1 MRQKRQREVVRLEVA
16 AGPEQSSF
24 LDGNYK
30 PWKGR
35 CPGGQGSPGPSDPGR
50 LSVIRHG
57 GPLGRALPAR
67 PGLWVRRGHL
77 WSGRGLITAAA
88 LLMSL

>member
-57 GPLGRALPAR
+57 GPLGRDRACGCVVGTS
-67 PGLWVRRGHL
+67 GLEE
-77 WSGRGLITAAA
+77 A
-88 LLMSL
+88 